1 VSGDTHP
8 RYMVAPDRIRL
19 TDATKG
25 ARKGSF
31 SFPVGRFLF
40 STHNKK
46 AAGRSEAGVLSE
58 NIAQQTFKR
67 ERHTAVVMYSG
78 KTNRYGVRVRE
89 YRRRSDDLTCPA
101 HAGQFFFLVGL
112 IGPLVDDELGV
123 VYFRE
128 SRGEALIGLLVDGL
142 IRSEAVHMILTGQE

>member
-1 VSGDTHP
+1 LIKLQLEEPLEVSGDTHP

-78 KTNRYGVRVRE
+78 KTNRYGVRV
-89 YRRRSDDLTCPA
+89 
-101 HAGQFFFLVGL
+101 
-112 IGPLVDDELGV
+112 
-123 VYFRE
+123 
-128 SRGEALIGLLVDGL
+128 
-142 IRSEAVHMILTGQE
+142 